1 MPRSSVL
8 ITNIP
13 MPLKSDHVDAAIKYL
28 RDADSIMSDLIE
40 RAGPFTLKLERN
52 RFGLLVRSIL
62 SQQISTK
69 AARAIR
75 LRLDALLLPDKLCP
89 EAIYGVTDE
98 QLRSAGLSSQKISYL
113 RDLSERVLDERLR
126 LKWIGRLSDEDAIEH
141 LIQVRG
147 IGRWTAQMFLI
158 FSLGRLDV
166 FPHDDLIVRSS
177 IRELYGLPEL
187 PNKQISHEIAARWSP
202 YRSIATWYCWRLID
216 VKKAPQMDASKYP
229 V

>member
-1 MPRSSVL
+1 MKPEHVQAGLLHLR
-8 ITNIP
+8 
-13 MPLKSDHVDAAIKYL
+13 KSDA
-28 RDADSIMSDLIE
+28 IMSSLIDQ
-40 RAGPFTLKLERN
+40 AGPFTLKLDRN

-75 LRLDALLLPDKLCP
+75 LRLEQLLLPNKLSP
-89 EAIYGVTDE
+89 EAIEQVTDE
-98 QLRSAGLSSQKISYL
+98 QLRSCGLSGQKVTYL
-113 RDLSERVLDERLR
+113 RDLTRHILEDR
-126 LKWIGRLSDEDAIEH
+126 LKLHRIGRLSDEEAIEQ
-141 LIQVRG
+141 LIQVKG

-177 IRELYGLPEL
+177 IQELYALPEL
-187 PNKQISHEIAARWSP
+187 PDKRTSHEIAAQWAP
-202 YRSIATWYCWRLID
+202 YRSIASWYCWRLID
-216 VKKAPQMDASKYP
+216 VKKAAKVDASKYP

>member
-1 MPRSSVL
+1 VEIVL
-8 ITNIP
+8 P
-13 MPLKSDHVDAAIKYL
+13 MKPDHVASAIQHLKL
-28 RDADSIMSDLIE
+28 ADSIMADLISK
-40 RAGPFTLKLERN
+40 AGPFTLKVDRN

-75 LRLDALLLPDKLCP
+75 LRLDELLRPNKLSAQ
-89 EAIYGVTDE
+89 AIADVTDA
-98 QLRSAGLSSQKISYL
+98 QLRSVGLSSQKAAYL
-113 RDLSERVLDERLR
+113 RDLSERVLDQRLR
-126 LKWIGRLSDEDAIEH
+126 LDRIGRLSDEDAIEH
-141 LIQVRG
+141 LIQVHG

-158 FSLGRLDV
+158 FSLGRMDV

-177 IRELYGLPEL
+177 IQELYGLDDL
-187 PNKQISHEIAARWSP
+187 PDKRTSHEIAACWSP

-216 VKKAPQMDASKYP
+216 VKNDPKIDASKYP

>member
-1 MPRSSVL
+1 MC
-8 ITNIP
+8 
-13 MPLKSDHVDAAIKYL
+13 
-28 RDADSIMSDLIE
+28 DLIDK
-40 RAGPFTLKLERN
+40 AGPFTLKLDRN
-52 RFGLLVRSIL
+52 RFGLLVRSII

-75 LRLDALLLPDKLCP
+75 LRLDQLLLPNKLSP
-89 EAIYGVTDE
+89 EAIAGATDE
-98 QLRSAGLSSQKISYL
+98 QLKSVGLSFQKLSYL
-113 RDLSERVLDERLR
+113 RDLSAHILDDRLR
-126 LKWIGRLSDEDAIEH
+126 LHQIGRLSDEDAIEQ

-177 IRELYGLPEL
+177 IRELYGLSEL
-187 PNKQISHEIAARWSP
+187 PNKQTSHEIATAWAP
-202 YRSIATWYCWRLID
+202 YRSIASWYCWRLID
-216 VKKAPQMDASKYP
+216 VKNDQKLDASKYP

>member
-1 MPRSSVL
+1 
-8 ITNIP
+8 
-13 MPLKSDHVDAAIKYL
+13 MPLKPDHVEAAIRHL
-28 RDADSIMSDLIE
+28 RRVDSVMSDLIDK
-40 RAGPFTLKLERN
+40 AGPFTLKLERN

-75 LRLDALLLPDKLCP
+75 LRLDQLLLPDKLSP
-89 EAIYGVTDE
+89 EAVAGVTDQ
-98 QLRSAGLSSQKISYL
+98 QLRSVGLSSQKVTYL
-113 RDLSERVLDERLR
+113 RDLGTRVLNGQLR
-126 LKWIGRLSDEDAIEH
+126 LDRIGRRSDEAAIAE
-141 LIQVRG
+141 LIAVRG

-158 FSLGRLDV
+158 FALGRLDI

-187 PNKQISHEIAARWSP
+187 PDKRTSHEIAQPWSP
-202 YRSIATWYCWRLID
+202 YRSVATWYCWRLID
-216 VKKAPQMDASKYP
+216 VKHDPAMDASQYP

>member
-1 MPRSSVL
+1 
-8 ITNIP
+8 
-13 MPLKSDHVDAAIKYL
+13 MPLKTDHIETALEHL
-28 RDADSIMSDLIE
+28 RRVDSIMADLIDK
-40 RAGPFTLKLERN
+40 AGPFTLKLDRN

-75 LRLDALLLPDKLCP
+75 LRLDQLLLPNKLSA
-89 EAIYGVTDE
+89 EAIDSVTDA
-98 QLRSAGLSSQKISYL
+98 QLRSVGLSTQKVSYL
-113 RDLSERVLDERLR
+113 RDLSLRSLDGRLR
-126 LKWIGRLSDEDAIEH
+126 LDRIGRLSDEEAIEH
-141 LIQVRG
+141 LIQVHG

-177 IRELYGLPEL
+177 IQELYGLEEL
-187 PNKQISHEIAARWSP
+187 PNKKASHEIAEAWAP

-216 VKKAPQMDASKYP
+216 VKNDSKMDASKYP

>member
-1 MPRSSVL
+1 MPFTQAD
-8 ITNIP
+8 I
-13 MPLKSDHVDAAIKYL
+13 DAALNHL
-28 RDADSIMSDLIE
+28 RDVDSVMGELISK
-40 RAGPFTLKLERN
+40 AGPFTLKLDRN

-75 LRLDALLLPDKLCP
+75 LRLDQLLLPEKLSA
-89 EAIYGVTDE
+89 EAISKVSDE
-98 QLRSAGLSSQKISYL
+98 QLRSVGLSTQKVSYL
-113 RDLSERVLDERLR
+113 RDLSNRTLDERLQ
-126 LKWIGRLSDEDAIEH
+126 LNKIGRMSDEDAIEH

-177 IRELYGLPEL
+177 IRELYNLDEL
-187 PNKQISHEIAARWSP
+187 PNKQTSHEIAGSWAP
-202 YRSIATWYCWRLID
+202 YRSVATWYCWRLID
-216 VKKAPQMDASKYP
+216 VKNDPNFDASKYP